1 MASGKNVAHITGGL
15 GVKSIAVDRRTTI
28 MLADD
33 DPVALKRS
41 AGALEGAGFRV
52 VSATDGR
59 TALQEALGR
68 KVDLII
74 MDVSIPQLS
83 GVETCHCLKAMP
95 KTQKIPVVLTAAKKD
110 PAAKALAERTHG
122 SVRVLRKPFT
132 DEDLVSVARRL
143 VRSKSLI

>member
-1 MASGKNVAHITGGL
+1 L
-15 GVKSIAVDRRTTI
+15 GVQSIAVDRRVTI
-28 MLADD
+28 MVADD
-33 DPVALKRS
+33 DPEALKRS
-41 AGALEGAGFRV
+41 AGALEGVGFRV

-122 SVRVLRKPFT
+122 SVRVLRKPFS
-132 DEDLVSVARRL
+132 DEDLVSVVRRL
-143 VRSKSLI
+143 VRPKSLI

>member
-1 MASGKNVAHITGGL
+1 VAHITVGL
-15 GVKSIAVDRRTTI
+15 GVKSIAVDRKVTI

-33 DPVALKRS
+33 DPEALKRS
-41 AGALEGAGFRV
+41 VGALEGAGFRV
-52 VSATDGR
+52 VSTTDGR

-132 DEDLVSVARRL
+132 NEDLVSLARRL
-143 VRSKSLI
+143 VRPKSLI

>member
-1 MASGKNVAHITGGL
+1 
-15 GVKSIAVDRRTTI
+15 VDRKATI
-28 MLADD
+28 MLADND
-33 DPVALKRS
+33 SAALKRS

-59 TALQEALGR
+59 TALQEALSR
-68 KVDLII
+68 RVDLII
-74 MDVSIPQLS
+74 MDVSIPQVS

-132 DEDLVSVARRL
+132 DEDLVSVARGL
-143 VRSKSLI
+143 VRHKSLI

>member
-1 MASGKNVAHITGGL
+1 
-15 GVKSIAVDRRTTI
+15 
-28 MLADD
+28 MLADN
-33 DPVALKRS
+33 DPAALKRS

-132 DEDLVSVARRL
+132 DEDLVSVVRRL
-143 VRSKSLI
+143 VRPKSLI

>member
-1 MASGKNVAHITGGL
+1 
-15 GVKSIAVDRRTTI
+15 

-33 DPVALKRS
+33 DPETLRRS
-41 AGALEGAGFRV
+41 ARALEGAGFRV

-59 TALQEALGR
+59 TALQEVLGR

-110 PAAKALAERTHG
+110 PAARALAERTHG

-132 DEDLVSVARRL
+132 DEDLVSAARRL
-143 VRSKSLI
+143 VRPKSLI

>member
-1 MASGKNVAHITGGL
+1 MAHITNGL
-15 GVKSIAVDRRTTI
+15 GVKFTAVDRKATI

-33 DPVALKRS
+33 DPEALKRS
-41 AGALEGAGFRV
+41 AAALEGAGFRV
-52 VSATDGR
+52 ISATDGR

-122 SVRVLRKPFT
+122 SVRVVRKPFT

-143 VRSKSLI
+143 VRPKSLI

>member
-1 MASGKNVAHITGGL
+1 MAHITGGL
-15 GVKSIAVDRRTTI
+15 GVQSIAVDRKATI

-33 DPVALKRS
+33 DPEDLKRA

-132 DEDLVSVARRL
+132 NEDLVSVARRL
-143 VRSKSLI
+143 VRPKSLI

>member
-1 MASGKNVAHITGGL
+1 M
-15 GVKSIAVDRRTTI
+15 DRKATI
-28 MLADD
+28 MLADN
-33 DPVALKRS
+33 DPAALKRS

-143 VRSKSLI
+143 VRPKSLI

>member
-1 MASGKNVAHITGGL
+1 MGNITVGL
-15 GVKSIAVDRRTTI
+15 GVKSIAVDRRATI

-33 DPVALKRS
+33 DPEALERS
-41 AGALEGAGFRV
+41 AVALEGAGFRV

-59 TALQEALGR
+59 TALQEVLGR

-74 MDVSIPQLS
+74 MDVSIPELS

-110 PAAKALAERTHG
+110 AAAKALAERTHG

-132 DEDLVSVARRL
+132 DEDLVSVARKL
-143 VRSKSLI
+143 VRPKSLI

>member
-1 MASGKNVAHITGGL
+1 
-15 GVKSIAVDRRTTI
+15 
-28 MLADD
+28 MLADND
-33 DPVALKRS
+33 SAALKRS
-41 AGALEGAGFRV
+41 AGALERAGFRV

-132 DEDLVSVARRL
+132 DEDLVSVARGL
-143 VRSKSLI
+143 VRHKSLI

>member
-1 MASGKNVAHITGGL
+1 
-15 GVKSIAVDRRTTI
+15 
-28 MLADD
+28 MLADN
-33 DPVALKRS
+33 DPAALKRS

-132 DEDLVSVARRL
+132 DEDVVSVARRL
-143 VRSKSLI
+143 VRPKSLI

>member
-1 MASGKNVAHITGGL
+1 
-15 GVKSIAVDRRTTI
+15 VDRKATI
-28 MLADD
+28 MLADND
-33 DPVALKRS
+33 SAVLKRS
-41 AGALEGAGFRV
+41 AGALEEAGFRV

-143 VRSKSLI
+143 VRAKSLI

>member
-1 MASGKNVAHITGGL
+1 
-15 GVKSIAVDRRTTI
+15 
-28 MLADD
+28 MLADN
-33 DPVALKRS
+33 DPAALKRS

-83 GVETCHCLKAMP
+83 GV
-95 KTQKIPVVLTAAKKD
+95 LTAAKKD

-143 VRSKSLI
+143 VRPKSLI

>member
-1 MASGKNVAHITGGL
+1 M
-15 GVKSIAVDRRTTI
+15 DRKATI

-33 DPVALKRS
+33 DPEALKRS
-41 AGALEGAGFRV
+41 VGALERAGFRV

-122 SVRVLRKPFT
+122 SVRVLRKPFN

-143 VRSKSLI
+143 VRPKSLI

>member
-1 MASGKNVAHITGGL
+1 
-15 GVKSIAVDRRTTI
+15 
-28 MLADD
+28 MLADN
-33 DPVALKRS
+33 DPAALKRS

-143 VRSKSLI
+143 VRPKSLI

>member
-1 MASGKNVAHITGGL
+1 MAHITGGV
-15 GVKSIAVDRRTTI
+15 GVKFSAVDRKATI

-33 DPVALKRS
+33 DPEALKRS
-41 AGALEGAGFRV
+41 VGALEGAGFRV

-59 TALQEALGR
+59 TALQEALSR
-68 KVDLII
+68 RVDLII
-74 MDVSIPQLS
+74 MDVSIPQVS

-132 DEDLVSVARRL
+132 DEDLVSVARGL
-143 VRSKSLI
+143 VRHKSLI

>member
-1 MASGKNVAHITGGL
+1 MAHITDGL
-15 GVKSIAVDRRTTI
+15 GVKSIAVDRRATI

-33 DPVALKRS
+33 DPEALKRS

-68 KVDLII
+68 RVDLII

-143 VRSKSLI
+143 VRHKSLI